1 MSAPTISI
9 PGGQSFKLKVFGS
22 ATVKAGSGNDTID
35 ITKTGKIVI
44 GDGNNFLTIGKNGTV
59 KAGSG
64 NDSIDIGKSGRV
76 TIGGG
81 NDTITFGGSGVVK
94 QYGLSGNDT
103 ITFGHGNDTV
113 IVEGKASVHGAFG
126 DATITGGKL
135 TIGDLHGGQDVKAVS
150 GDATLVGG
158 KGAQEFIGGTGH
170 VQMDT
175 GKGNDTLVGGSG
187 FDTMMGGAGHDVFAF
202 NWIGQGGQ
210 HLITDFVH
218 GQDKLYLEGY
228 TLSWLESHNK
238 VSTSGGNTYISL
250 DGGKTTVE
258 LQGVTSLTAS
268 DVTTHKP

>member
-9 PGGQSFKLKVFGS
+9 PGGESFKLKVYGS

-81 NDTITFGGSGVVK
+81 NDTINFGGSGVVK
-94 QYGLSGNDT
+94 QTGLGGHDT
-103 ITFGHGNDTV
+103 INFGSGNDTV
-113 IVEGKASVHGAFG
+113 IVEGQASVHGSFG

-135 TIGDLHGGQDVKAVS
+135 TIGDLHGGNDVRAVS

-158 KGAQEFIGGTGH
+158 TGAQEFFGGTGN
-170 VQMDT
+170 VQMDG
-175 GKGNDTLVGGSG
+175 GKGNDTLVGGTG
-187 FDTMMGGAGHDVFAF
+187 FDTMHGGSGHDVFSF
-202 NWIGQGGQ
+202 VWMGQGGQ

-218 GQDKLYLEGY
+218 GQDKLYLEGHS
-228 TLSWLESHNK
+228 LSWLESHNS

-250 DGGKTTVE
+250 DGGKTQVE
-258 LQGVTSLTAS
+258 LKGVTHLTDS